1 MRGRRQAAAR
11 AVSLPIRMLVSSRPF
26 ACALLWSA
34 VAVTTLAA
42 QAVPTDPPLLRPG
55 EILHGELVDDDAPF
69 RSRRL
74 PTGDHRCDSFRI
86 GPCEGDTVTLDV
98 RSLDFACFVQLVD
111 ADGKVV
117 AEDDSSAGAGD
128 ARLVLQASAAAG
140 KTLVVVG
147 KRSQR
152 GSYEVTLRIGRP
164 EPRTAAATVART
176 ELALRRQEARHG
188 TDSLPVAERLLWL
201 ARALCDADRA
211 AEALPAIAR
220 ALQLREQLDDQ
231 GEALAECHREA
242 GHAHASLRQHHE
254 ALAAYR
260 QCREVLATEFGT
272 THRGLPALLAD
283 VAQQQR
289 ALGDRPAAIA
299 TLREGLEIFDRQGN
313 PDHLARLTVVVRLA
327 DLLEAA
333 GDFTGARACVREAVP
348 ILAKSRTASLNLA
361 VLQLTAA
368 DRLLQ
373 FGDVTAARTLFDA
386 SAAVVRKNLPSTHK
400 RRLELACLAAMLA
413 NAESRP
419 EDLRTALAEARQLF
433 AAPGAELPWSPDA
446 CACLLAELD
455 LLAGE
460 PALAVA
466 RVTPVLTATAA
477 SAPGTDA
484 HARQLVIVAVGL
496 VRTGRIAE
504 ARELFTQTSVRP
516 TDAAVRSSLLL
527 AEAEAFFATDVQRA
541 RRCVLESLALDAPVP
556 DLGRITKLDFLARC
570 QVLCADVPAAMRTAQ
585 EASETALRRLARD
598 LPSLPDDDALRLYAA
613 VRPTLD
619 LLLGLL
625 RVAPNSSD
633 CEAVF
638 AHLQAWQSRV
648 LRGEIGD
655 RKRARTRLDATTL
668 THFDRLRA
676 LDAELAVL
684 AAPSV
689 SSSARQLA
697 RRQGLLL
704 ERQTVERQL
713 ALDQSPADA
722 PTPLA
727 PVDCRPHLAADEAF
741 VQYVCFTRRVTAPGE
756 GSEAG
761 LQLAAFVVRRNQPT
775 RVVWLGAVEPIE
787 RALASAL
794 QLLGRR
800 FGPDA
805 TGRTLERRA
814 LQQLAQHVWQPLRP
828 LLADA
833 KRVAVVPDGLVAMVP
848 MAALPADD
856 QGRWLVEDVELT
868 LVGATS
874 DLVPDT
880 TPPASP
886 SLVLVGDVD
895 FGPGT
900 PFVPLPGT
908 AAEITAIEAL
918 ASTRLPA
925 ATPVT
930 TLRGQRATIAALTDA
945 VAGRTHVHLA
955 THGVLD
961 GASSPRPPQATLR
974 GADDGETASL
984 RAAQQ
989 VLSARHAGIALADAN
1004 RGGAGILRGGPMSW
1018 LDLRSCELV
1027 VLSACETGLGQAFAG
1042 EQVLG
1047 LRRALR
1053 LAGAHR
1059 TMTTLWRVDDR
1070 SSVGL
1075 VESFYRHL
1083 WSGEVSAAAALR
1095 AAQLEALASCR
1106 RDHGGDALPARWA
1119 GFVVEGAR

>member
-1 MRGRRQAAAR
+1 MRGRRQAGAW
-11 AVSLPIRMLVSSRPF
+11 AVSLAIRMLVSSRPF

-34 VAVTTLAA
+34 GAITTLAA
-42 QAVPTDPPLLRPG
+42 QTDPTTSPLLRPG
-55 EILHGELVDDDAPF
+55 ETVHGELIDDDAPF

-74 PTGDHRCDSFRI
+74 PAGDHRCDTFRI
-86 GPCEGDTVTLDV
+86 GPCDGDTVTLDV

-117 AEDDSSAGAGD
+117 AEDDSGAGAGD
-128 ARLVLQASAAAG
+128 AQLVLLARAAVG

-147 KRSQR
+147 RRSQR
-152 GSYEVTLRIGRP
+152 GSYEVTLRLGRP

-176 ELALRRQEARHG
+176 ELALRRQESLHG

-201 ARALCDADRA
+201 ARALYDADRA

-220 ALQLREQLDDQ
+220 ALQLRDQLDDTTDSI
-231 GEALAECHREA
+231 AECHREA
-242 GHAHASLRQHHE
+242 GHAHAFLRQHHE

-260 QCREVLATEFGT
+260 RCREVLAAEFGT

-289 ALGDRPAAIA
+289 ALGERPAAIA
-299 TLREGLEIFDRQGN
+299 TLQESLEIFDRQGN
-313 PDHLARLTVVVRLA
+313 PDQLARLTIVGRLA

-333 GDFTGARACVREAVP
+333 GDFAAARACVREAVP
-348 ILAKSRTASLNLA
+348 ILTKSRTASLNLA
-361 VLQLTAA
+361 ALQLQLAE
-368 DRLLQ
+368 RLLDL
-373 FGDVTAARTLFDA
+373 GDVVAARSVLDA
-386 SAAVVRKNLPSTHK
+386 SAAVLRKNLPSTHR
-400 RRLELACLAAMLA
+400 RRLELAYLSAKLA

-419 EDLRTALAEARQLF
+419 EDLRTCLAEARQLF
-433 AAPGAELPWSPDA
+433 AAPDAQLPWSPDA
-446 CACLLAELD
+446 SACLLAELE
-455 LLAGE
+455 LVAGE
-460 PALAVA
+460 PALAVTRIA
-466 RVTPVLTATAA
+466 PILAATTAK
-477 SAPGTDA
+477 APGTDA

-504 ARELFTQTSVRP
+504 ARELFTQTTVRP
-516 TDAAVRSSLLL
+516 TDDAVRGGLLL
-527 AEAEAFFATDVQRA
+527 AEAEAFSATDPQRA
-541 RRCVLESLALDAPVP
+541 RRCVIESLALDSPVP
-556 DLGRITKLDFLARC
+556 DLSRITKLDFLARC

-598 LPSLPDDDALRLYAA
+598 LPSLPDDDALRLYAT

-625 RVAPNSSD
+625 RVAPNAAD

-655 RKRARTRLDATTL
+655 RKRARARLDATTL
-668 THFDRLRA
+668 AHFDRLRA

-684 AAPSV
+684 ATPNA
-689 SSSARQLA
+689 SSPARQQA
-697 RRQGLLL
+697 RRQDLLQ
-704 ERQTVERQL
+704 ERQALERQL
-713 ALDQSPADA
+713 ALVAAPAEA
-722 PTPLA
+722 TATLEPF
-727 PVDCRPHLAADEAF
+727 DCRPHLAADEAF
-741 VQYVCFTRRVTAPGE
+741 VQYVCFTHRVSAPGE
-756 GSEAG
+756 ASQAG
-761 LQLAAFVVRRNQPT
+761 LQLAAFVVRRDQPT

-828 LLADA
+828 LLAGA
-833 KRVAVVPDGLVAMVP
+833 KRIAVVPDGLVAMVP
-848 MAALPADD
+848 LAALPADD

-868 LVGATS
+868 LVGATG

-880 TPPASP
+880 TPPASL

-895 FGPGT
+895 FGSGT

-930 TLRGQRATIAALTDA
+930 TLRGQRATIAALTQA

-961 GASSPRPPQATLR
+961 GASTPRPPQAIVR
-974 GADDGETASL
+974 GADVGETASL

-1004 RGGAGILRGGPMSW
+1004 RNGAGILRGGPMSW
-1018 LDLRSCELV
+1018 LDLRACELV

-1053 LAGAHR
+1053 LAGARR